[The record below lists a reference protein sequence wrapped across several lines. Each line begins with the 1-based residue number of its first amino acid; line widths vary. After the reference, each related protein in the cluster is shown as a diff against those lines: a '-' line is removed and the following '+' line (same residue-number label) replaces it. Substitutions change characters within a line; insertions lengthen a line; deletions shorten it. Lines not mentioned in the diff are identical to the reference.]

1 MATDYY
7 AVLGV
12 SRESNPDEIKRAYRQ
27 LARKYHPDVSK
38 EVDAEDR
45 FKGINEAYEVLSDP
59 EKRSMYDRFGTVPS
73 NGMGGMGN
81 YGGFRDPFD
90 IFAEVFGNLGGFGD
104 FGRGRSGPRRGND
117 VRVSVTLAFEEAAK
131 GVEREIEVKRMDT
144 CPACN
149 GSGAEPGTKSDRCNE
164 CNGSGQV
171 RRVQQ
176 TLFGSFVN
184 ITTCPKCN
192 GTGSIIRT
200 PCHKCEGT
208 GKVYTHRR
216 IRVKVPAGVDD
227 GVSIRLAGE
236 GEPGEKGGPPGN
248 LYVSIYVKEHDYFKR
263 RGDDVILELQVNIA
277 QATLGSVV
285 KVPTLEGERQITI
298 PAGTQ
303 SGAIF
308 RLRNLGIP
316 KLRGSGRGDQLV
328 VTHVAVP
335 TKLTAEQEALFQR
348 LSETLGTESVVEEKQ
363 SFVDRLKEA
372 LGV

>member
-236 GEPGEKGGPPGN
+236 G
-248 LYVSIYVKEHDYFKR
+248 
-263 RGDDVILELQVNIA
+263 
-277 QATLGSVV
+277 
-285 KVPTLEGERQITI
+285 
-298 PAGTQ
+298 
-303 SGAIF
+303 
-308 RLRNLGIP
+308 
-316 KLRGSGRGDQLV
+316 
-328 VTHVAVP
+328 
-335 TKLTAEQEALFQR
+335 
-348 LSETLGTESVVEEKQ
+348 
-363 SFVDRLKEA
+363 
-372 LGV
+372 